1 MEIPAV
7 LDPIETPKDSVLAVL
22 GERVRT
28 LRARRGMTRK
38 VLAREANISERH
50 LANLESGVG
59 NPSVLLLS
67 QLARA
72 LNSTIAELVGE
83 ETISSPEWLMIRR
96 LLRGRDEDAL
106 KRARANLGTLFGVG
120 ASDANR
126 AGRIA
131 LIGLRGAGKSTLGR
145 MLAADLAVPFV
156 EVDRVIERMP
166 GCEVSEIHSL
176 YGNAAYRRYEARA
189 LEDTVGSF
197 ADVVIATGGGVVS
210 EPATFELLLT
220 HCFTIWLR
228 ASPEDHMQRVVAQGD
243 RRPMAGNKEAMEDL
257 KRILEGRREFY
268 AKADVTVDT
277 SGKDPAEAY
286 REVRASVVPPA
297 VRQPSG
303 ASAVRQ
309 SDDSS
314 RADAI

>member
-7 LDPIETPKDSVLAVL
+7 LDSTEPPKESILTVL

-38 VLAREANISERH
+38 VLAREASISERH

-59 NPSVLLLS
+59 NASVLLLS

-72 LNSTIAELVGE
+72 LNSTIAELVGG

-96 LLRGRDEDAL
+96 LLRGRDEDTL
-106 KRARANLGTLFGVG
+106 KRARANLGALFGMSAPD
-120 ASDANR
+120 ASR

-145 MLAADLAVPFV
+145 MVASELAVPFV
-156 EVDRVIERMP
+156 EVDRVIERMA
-166 GCEVSEIHSL
+166 GCGLSEIHSL

-189 LEDTVGSF
+189 LEDTVGSY
-197 ADVVIATGGGVVS
+197 ADVVIATGGGIVS

-277 SGKDPAEAY
+277 SGKSLADAY
-286 REVRASVVPPA
+286 RDVRASVVPPA
-297 VRQPSG
+297 TRLPSN
-303 ASAVRQ
+303 APAAHQ

-314 RADAI
+314 QR

>member
-1 MEIPAV
+1 VERKAPLGSIDASK
-7 LDPIETPKDSVLAVL
+7 DPVLAVF

-28 LRARRGMTRK
+28 LRSRRGMTRK
-38 VLAREANISERH
+38 VLAREALISERH

-59 NPSVLLLS
+59 NASVLLLS

-72 LNSTIAELVGE
+72 LGSTIAELVGE

-96 LLRGRDEDAL
+96 LLRGRDEESL
-106 KRARANLGTLFGVG
+106 KRVRASLGALFGVG
-120 ASDANR
+120 APAADR

-131 LIGLRGAGKSTLGR
+131 LIGLRGAGKSTLGK
-145 MLAADLAVPFV
+145 MLAADLALPFV
-156 EVDRVIERMP
+156 EVDRVVQRLA
-166 GCEVSEIHSL
+166 GCAMSEIHSL

-189 LEDTVGSF
+189 LEDTVTNL
-197 ADVVIATGGGVVS
+197 ADVVIATGGGIVS

-243 RRPMAGNKEAMEDL
+243 HRPMAGNKEAMGDL

-268 AKADVTVDT
+268 EKADVTIDT
-277 SGKDPAEAY
+277 SGKTPAEAY
-286 REVRASVVPPA
+286 REVRTSVVPQLPSAARTQPESVLPA
-297 VRQPSG
+297 FIPSH
-303 ASAVRQ
+303 AV
-309 SDDSS
+309 
-314 RADAI
+314 